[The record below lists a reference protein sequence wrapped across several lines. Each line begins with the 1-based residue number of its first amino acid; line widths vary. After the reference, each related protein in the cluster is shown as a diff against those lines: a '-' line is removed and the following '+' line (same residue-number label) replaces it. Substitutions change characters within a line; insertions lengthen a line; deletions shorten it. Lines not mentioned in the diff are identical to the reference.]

1 MSLAS
6 VADQGDNLELL
17 KALRQKLATA
27 IDESKSGRDIAALS
41 RQLQI
46 VAAQIESIEETRQDK
61 ASNVLDEIV
70 QRHKDQSVRNNR
82 GRILD
87 NSRGEDN

>member
-6 VADQGDNLELL
+6 IADQGDNLELL

-46 VAAQIESIEETRQDK
+46 VAAQIESIEEAHKDK
-61 ASNVLDEIV
+61 ASSVLDEIV
-70 QRHKDQSVRNNR
+70 QRHKDQRVRNDR

-87 NSRGEDN
+87 NSKGEDN